1 MYYEDMYDCC
11 KKAEYYLL
19 HEDKRRQ
26 IAAKGH
32 ELVSKK
38 HSYINR
44 VEYIL
49 DVIGKMS

>member
-1 MYYEDMYDCC
+1 MTAV
-11 KKAEYYLL
+11 KKPSILL

-38 HSYINR
+38 HQLHKTGDY
-44 VEYIL
+44 Y
-49 DVIGKMS
+49 

>member
-1 MYYEDMYDCC
+1 MTAV
-11 KKAEYYLL
+11 KSRVLSL

>member
-1 MYYEDMYDCC
+1 MTAV
-11 KKAEYYLL
+11 KKPSIIFYTKINEG
-19 HEDKRRQ
+19 R

-44 VEYIL
+44 VKYIL
-49 DVIGKMS
+49 DVIGKIS